1 MSRTFR
7 TVGSGA
13 SQTTEPIEN
22 NKIPIYETK
31 TAAEADIANLSDG
44 QIIGTKDEG
53 NELSNPVDVVESGNM
68 HAVTS
73 NAVAQSLGALR
84 TNFGFK
90 IGNLMIEMI
99 SISKDG
105 VVFSQGRADI
115 SNPYKFSAPFTV
127 PPNVI
132 LNSQNDDDYGY
143 SIPIG
148 IVRTKSG
155 ITTLSL
161 FRDKDGTHNIR
172 VRGIA
177 IGV

>member
-1 MSRTFR
+1 MKLLFTE
-7 TVGSGA
+7 GIGA
-13 SQTTEPIEN
+13 SQTTTNAQDE
-22 NKIPIYETK
+22 KIPVYETK
-31 TAAEADIANLSDG
+31 TAAETDLANLEVG
-44 QIIGTKDEG
+44 QIIATKDEG
-53 NELSNPVDVVESGNM
+53 SELSNPVDVVQDGNM

-99 SISKDG
+99 SINIDN

-115 SNPYKFSAPFTV
+115 SNPYNFSAPFTV
-127 PPNVI
+127 PPTVI
-132 LNSQNDDDYGY
+132 LNSQNDRDHGY

-148 IVRTKSG
+148 IIRTKSG

-161 FRDKDGTHNIR
+161 FRDKDGTYDIR
-172 VRGIA
+172 TKGIA